1 MKIKPAVEEEQ
12 LKYVSQ
18 SVQRAIDV
26 LLAFTDE
33 ESEWGITELSDA
45 LNIPKSAV
53 HRTVVNLEMRS
64 LLERNPVSKKY
75 RLGLRA
81 FEVGMRARR
90 CTVVQ
95 QVARPLLEELA
106 HQTGE
111 TASLAILSGAAVLL
125 LDTVESS
132 RALRAALPVGQRR
145 PVHCSSVGK
154 ALIAWLPDHEV
165 NRIVEETGLTRYTP
179 NTITDV
185 ERLHQELAAVRKR
198 GYALDMEEFEEDLRC
213 VGAPIWDDT
222 GTVLASISIS
232 GPIGRFD
239 SSTLPDLIG
248 VVRATALAVSR
259 KMGYS
264 GLPSLTSIEDTTLV
278 PTS

>member
-1 MKIKPAVEEEQ
+1 M
-12 LKYVSQ
+12 
-18 SVQRAIDV
+18 
-26 LLAFTDE
+26 
-33 ESEWGITELSDA
+33 
-45 LNIPKSAV
+45 
-53 HRTVVNLEMRS
+53 
-64 LLERNPVSKKY
+64 
-75 RLGLRA
+75 
-81 FEVGMRARR
+81 
-90 CTVVQ
+90 
-95 QVARPLLEELA
+95 
-106 HQTGE
+106 
-111 TASLAILSGAAVLL
+111 
-125 LDTVESS
+125 
-132 RALRAALPVGQRR
+132 
-145 PVHCSSVGK
+145 
-154 ALIAWLPDHEV
+154 